1 MSFAYSKLILLT
13 SLCVLSCG
21 LYQFIFVNFDFF
33 AFAMQLRLP
42 KLLAMCV
49 AAFCI
54 GYSSLIFQTIINN
67 TIVTPCLLGMN
78 ALYLLV
84 HVSLVFIFGMG
95 SFIVTNTYLA
105 FIFDLLVMT
114 VVASFVYSYI
124 FKKTKYNVLYVLLIG
139 TVMTTMFTSIQNSL
153 IRAMDPNDY
162 DALLA
167 TLTASFSNIS
177 LEVIVLC
184 MILCLVL
191 FFIFKQDINKLD
203 VMTLGRHNAINLGV
217 DYDKT
222 TKRLLVCTT
231 LYIAIATALV
241 GPISFMGLITT
252 NIARSLFKTYRHNVL
267 LSASVLIAIL
277 VLITGQLIV
286 EHIFSYS
293 IPVSVFIT
301 IAGGLYFLYLVL
313 KQSKASI

>member
-1 MSFAYSKLILLT
+1 MALNHIKLIFLL
-13 SLCVLSCG
+13 SLCTLSIAS
-21 LYQFIFVNFDFF
+21 YQFIFVNFDFF
-33 AFAMQLRLP
+33 SFAMQLRLP

-84 HVSLVFIFGMG
+84 HVSLVFVFGMG

-105 FIFDLLVMT
+105 FICDLLVMT
-114 VVASFVYSYI
+114 VVASFVYSHI

-167 TLTASFSNIS
+167 TLTASFSNIDIEIIS
-177 LEVIVLC
+177 ICFV
-184 MILCLVL
+184 LCLVL
-191 FFIFKQDINKLD
+191 YFIFKKDIAKLD
-203 VMTLGRHNAINLGV
+203 VMTLGRHNAINLGI

-222 TKRLLVCTT
+222 TKRLLICTT

-252 NIARSLFKTYRHNVL
+252 NIARTLFKTYKHSIL
-267 LSASVLIAIL
+267 LSGSVLIAIL

-286 EHIFSYS
+286 EHIFTYS

-313 KQSKASI
+313 KQSKGNI